1 MSKKEISKKLVLSTA
16 LVLIVALTFGAVL
29 IASFNKGSLLVA
41 DSKLDFKTTPP
52 IANENPTIRDLNDA
66 FIEVSEKVTPATV
79 YIEVTTKG
87 NENNDNEKHNDLDF
101 FFGPDNMDDMPSQGS
116 GSGVIISSDGY
127 IMTNNHV
134 VTKASDDGIKVVLTD
149 KREFHAKLIGT
160 DPNTD
165 IAVIKIDADNLP
177 VASVGNSDEV
187 KVGEWVLAIGNP
199 LGLNNTV
206 TSGIVSAIGRNIRMG
221 DSYSINNFIQTDAV
235 INPGNS
241 GGALVDMNGY
251 VIGINAAIKTNTG
264 FYQGYGFAIP
274 INIAKEVA
282 QELIEKGKVARGYI
296 GVSIKDVDIKE
307 AKGLGLNEAKGVL
320 IQGVQPGS
328 GGEEAGLKIGD
339 IILKVDGQ
347 EVNASNQLQ
356 TVIGAKDPGDVV
368 NLTVFRE
375 GNTFDTRVTLKEA
388 TQNNEP
394 VSNNYSPESGTPDLN
409 SKSFKGIG
417 FTVSD
422 MTGSM
427 LSKYGINNGVYV
439 SGVAMYSEA
448 FNRGLREGLVITEA
462 DKEKVNSVQDLESIL
477 KGKSSG
483 DIVMLKLVAPDKTAR
498 LAAVEIN

>member
-1 MSKKEISKKLVLSTA
+1 MSKREISKKIVLSSA
-16 LVLIVALTFGAVL
+16 LILIVALTFGAVMFAGL
-29 IASFNKGSLLVA
+29 NNSSILVA
-41 DSKLDFKTTPP
+41 DSKIDFKTTPP
-52 IANENPTIRDLNDA
+52 ITNPNSTITDLNNA

-79 YIEVTTKG
+79 FIEVTTKG
-87 NENNDNEKHNDLDF
+87 SENKKEEEGLEF
-101 FFGPDNMDDMPSQGS
+101 FFGPDFNMDDMPSQGS

-134 VTKASDDGIKVVLTD
+134 VSKASDDGIRVVLTD

-165 IAVIKIDADNLP
+165 IAVIKIDASDLP
-177 VASVGNSDEV
+177 VASIGNSDNV
-187 KVGEWVLAIGNP
+187 KVGEWVLAMGNP

-206 TSGIVSAIGRNIRMG
+206 TAGIVSALGRNIRMG

-264 FYQGYGFAIP
+264 YYQGYGFAIP
-274 INIAKEVA
+274 INLAKDVA
-282 QELIEKGKVARGYI
+282 QELIQKGKVARGYI

-307 AKGLGLNEAKGVL
+307 AKGLGLSEAKGVL
-320 IQGVQPGS
+320 IQGIQPGS

-339 IILKVDGQ
+339 IILMVDGQ

-356 TVIGAKDPGDVV
+356 TVIGSKDPGDVV

-477 KGKSSG
+477 KDKSSG

>member
-1 MSKKEISKKLVLSTA
+1 
-16 LVLIVALTFGAVL
+16 
-29 IASFNKGSLLVA
+29 
-41 DSKLDFKTTPP
+41 
-52 IANENPTIRDLNDA
+52 
-66 FIEVSEKVTPATV
+66 
-79 YIEVTTKG
+79 
-87 NENNDNEKHNDLDF
+87 
-101 FFGPDNMDDMPSQGS
+101 
-116 GSGVIISSDGY
+116 
-127 IMTNNHV
+127 
-134 VTKASDDGIKVVLTD
+134 
-149 KREFHAKLIGT
+149 
-160 DPNTD
+160 
-165 IAVIKIDADNLP
+165 
-177 VASVGNSDEV
+177 
-187 KVGEWVLAIGNP
+187 
-199 LGLNNTV
+199 
-206 TSGIVSAIGRNIRMG
+206 MG

-368 NLTVFRE
+368 DLTVFRN
-375 GNTFDTRVTLKEA
+375 GDTFDTKVTLKEA
-388 TQNNEP
+388 IQPNQP
-394 VSNNYSPESGTPDLN
+394 VSNNAPESNESTPNLN
-409 SKSFKGIG
+409 SKAFEGLGLK
-417 FTVSD
+417 VSD

-427 LSKYGINNGVYV
+427 LSKYGVSNGIYV
-439 SGVAMYSEA
+439 TSVGTYTEA

-462 DKEKVNSVQDLESIL
+462 DKSKISSVEDLASVINDKN
-477 KGKSSG
+477 KG
-483 DIVMLKLVAPDKTAR
+483 DVVMLRVVSPAKDVR
-498 LAAVEIN
+498 LIALEVQ